1 MRYSSRMASFHV
13 LLIEDDPTTVFAMS
27 VALADAGHVVSS
39 ATSVREAVDALSG
52 GVQHDV
58 ILSDLRLGPDRGE
71 EVFAELRRR
80 DIPFGPVVIV
90 SAQTESEIERAARVI
105 PAQKTL
111 RKPVSIDIVCGA
123 MEQVVR
129 RSA

>member
-1 MRYSSRMASFHV
+1 MASFHV

-27 VALADAGHVVSS
+27 VALADAGHAVSS

-52 GVQHDV
+52 DVQHDV
-58 ILSDLRLGPDRGE
+58 IILDLRLGPDRGE

-80 DIPFGPVVIV
+80 DIEYAPVVIV

-111 RKPVSIDIVCGA
+111 RKPVSIDVVCGA

-129 RSA
+129 RSV